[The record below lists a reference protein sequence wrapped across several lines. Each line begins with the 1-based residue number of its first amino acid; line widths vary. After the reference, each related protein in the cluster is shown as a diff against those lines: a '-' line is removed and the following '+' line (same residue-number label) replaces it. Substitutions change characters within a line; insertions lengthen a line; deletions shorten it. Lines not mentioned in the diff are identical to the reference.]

1 MYMQLINKQVKQ
13 PHHNNTIGIVL
24 CRTKNRLEV
33 EYMLELA
40 KDPMG
45 VATFNRYSQLPEE
58 YAKYLPSE
66 EELDMRLSEFIPK
79 NN

>member
-1 MYMQLINKQVKQ
+1 MQLINKQVKQ
-13 PHHNNTIGIVL
+13 PHHNNTIGIIL

-45 VATFNRYSQLPEE
+45 VATYNRYSQLPEE
-58 YAKYLPSE
+58 FAKYLPSE
-66 EELDMRLSEFIPK
+66 EELDKRLSILLEPK
-79 NN
+79 

>member
-1 MYMQLINKQVKQ
+1 MQLVNKQLKQ
-13 PHHNNTIGIVL
+13 QHHNPTIGVIV
-24 CRTKNRLEV
+24 CRNKNRLEV

-45 VATFNRYSQLPEE
+45 VATFNKYRDLPAE

-66 EELDMRLSEFIPK
+66 AEIIKRLTNFVD
-79 NN
+79 

>member
-1 MYMQLINKQVKQ
+1 MQLINKQVKQ
-13 PHHNNTIGIVL
+13 PQHNLTIGVIV
-24 CRTKNRLEV
+24 CRDKNRLEV

-45 VATFNRYSQLPEE
+45 VATYNKYGDLLAE

-66 EELDMRLSEFIPK
+66 AEIGKRLANFD
-79 NN
+79 

>member
-13 PHHNNTIGIVL
+13 TCHNSTIGIVV
-24 CRTKNRLEV
+24 CRSKNRLEV
-33 EYMLELA
+33 EYMLEQA

-45 VATFNRYSQLPEE
+45 VATYNNHRSLPEE

-66 EELDMRLSEFIPK
+66 TEISKRLAELIH
-79 NN
+79 